1 MESRRNDVYV
11 TKQISIQH
19 LVAIIH
25 DDAPNEL
32 NSLASI
38 YLKHPWIRH
47 QLDMIPCYLYTRR
60 GKLTEIWNE

>member
-1 MESRRNDVYV
+1 MESRQKDVYV

-38 YLKHPWIRH
+38 YLKHPWFRH
-47 QLDMIPCYLYTRR
+47 QPDMIPCYFAEKPGDVDGY
-60 GKLTEIWNE
+60 I